1 MDKDFPVF
9 RTPEDIAARRDA
21 PLTENQLRENV
32 RKALNAYRDH
42 YVTLLNDDASLDED
56 YDHYIASKVQVESAM
71 RILWMDR

>member
-1 MDKDFPVF
+1 MPANEAERF
-9 RTPEDIAARRDA
+9 EEYAI
-21 PLTENQLRENV
+21 TESQLRENV

-56 YDHYIASKVQVESAM
+56 YDHYITSKVQVESAM